1 MPAIGFSTASTTL
14 AARAL
19 GQKDYELKE
28 TYFNQLIR
36 IALRISICTSLLL
49 IVLPKAFMG
58 LMTNNPKLQAIGAV
72 YVFIMG
78 FVQIPQNLSR
88 IYNGTIRASGYPG
101 VPMYIAGFGIWI
113 VRIPLSIIAAYVLKW
128 SILSI
133 WLIIALDQISRFLLS
148 VAVYHHTKKKAGLRE
163 RMM

>member
-1 MPAIGFSTASTTL
+1 
-14 AARAL
+14 
-19 GQKDYELKE
+19 
-28 TYFNQLIR
+28 
-36 IALRISICTSLLL
+36 
-49 IVLPKAFMG
+49 
-58 LMTNNPKLQAIGAV
+58 
-72 YVFIMG
+72 
-78 FVQIPQNLSR
+78 
-88 IYNGTIRASGYPG
+88 
-101 VPMYIAGFGIWI
+101 MYIAGFGIWI